1 MLKLTSDYPP
11 PGTLN
16 PTSTYT
22 GGYAEVGS
30 CQLQRTGGILNGG
43 V

>member
-11 PGTLN
+11 GTLN
-16 PTSTYT
+16 QLQRT
-22 GGYAEVGS
+22 GGYVEVGS
-30 CQLQRTGGILNGG
+30 CQLQRSGGILNGE

>member
-11 PGTLN
+11 PPGTLT
-16 PTSTYT
+16 PTST
-22 GGYAEVGS
+22 YAEVGS
-30 CQLQRTGGILNGG
+30 CQLQRTGGILNGE